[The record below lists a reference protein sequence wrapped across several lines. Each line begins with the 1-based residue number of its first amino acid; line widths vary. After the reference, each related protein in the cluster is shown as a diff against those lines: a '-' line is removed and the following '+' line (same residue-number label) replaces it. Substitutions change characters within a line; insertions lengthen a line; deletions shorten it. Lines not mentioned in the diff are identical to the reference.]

1 MIPRV
6 IGLAKFKDM
15 KVHPESLETW
25 RTRHTKFE
33 DGCSISLIYTR
44 HLDNSGC
51 WCHLVVRRV
60 CVTRDGEGH
69 TNLA

>member
-6 IGLAKFKDM
+6 IGLAKLKDM
-15 KVHPESLETW
+15 KVHTESL
-25 RTRHTKFE
+25 
-33 DGCSISLIYTR
+33 
-44 HLDNSGC
+44 
-51 WCHLVVRRV
+51 VRRV